1 MALYDD
7 LQSSLT
13 FQSGRT
19 YGTSQTESDFQRRI
33 DAAYAKAESEGR
45 MLTGYR
51 PLSYQYGGG
60 RGGPRYVSVNVPI
73 FGKSEEERYGPLREE
88 ARRLAAEQT
97 QLFEEQKY
105 GIAEQLKILQS
116 EKSAL
121 TKAQESYS
129 NMLIQ
134 EAARRKE
141 AEEKARLEAQSLKIN
156 QGMANRSG
164 VLQIR
169 PASSTPRTA
178 GTEGFKRRTQQF
190 GTTSPYKG
198 LSTIQSG
205 MVNA

>member
-1 MALYDD
+1 MSLYDE
-7 LQSSLT
+7 LRGSLT
-13 FQSGRT
+13 FRSGKT
-19 YGTSQTESDFQRRI
+19 YGTSQTQSDFQRRI
-33 DAAYAKAESEGR
+33 KEAYGKATDEGR
-45 MLTGYR
+45 VLTGYR

-60 RGGPRYVSVNVPI
+60 RGGARFVSVDVPI
-73 FGKSEEERYGPLREE
+73 FGRDPAAAEADLRKEQ
-88 ARRLAAEQT
+88 ARLAAIQ
-97 QLFEEQKY
+97 QQQFEEQKY

-134 EAARRKE
+134 EANRRKE

-198 LSTIQSG
+198 LSTIKSG

>member
-7 LQSSLT
+7 LRGMLSGGGYGSSN
-13 FQSGRT
+13 
-19 YGTSQTESDFQRRI
+19 TSREMQTRI
-33 DAAYAKAESEGR
+33 SAAEEQARSEGR
-45 MLTGYR
+45 PITGYR
-51 PLSYQYGGG
+51 PLTYGYSRG
-60 RGGPRYVSVNVPI
+60 RGNQSTATINVPV
-73 FGKSEEERYGPLREE
+73 FGKTEQELLGPIREE
-88 ARRLAAEQT
+88 ARRLSAEQT

-116 EKSAL
+116 EKSSL

-129 NMLIQ
+129 NMLM
-134 EAARRKE
+134 EESNRRKE
-141 AEEKARLEAQSLKIN
+141 AEEKARQEAATLKIN

-169 PASSTPRTA
+169 PASGTPRIA

-198 LSTIQSG
+198 LSTIKSG

>member
-1 MALYDD
+1 MALYDE
-7 LQSSLT
+7 LKGMLSRGGYGSSYT
-13 FQSGRT
+13 GNEMQK
-19 YGTSQTESDFQRRI
+19 RI
-33 DAAYAKAESEGR
+33 SAAEAQARSEGR
-45 MLTGYR
+45 PITGYQ
-51 PLSYQYGGG
+51 PLSYKYSRG
-60 RGGPRYVSVNVPI
+60 RGHYGSASVNVPV
-73 FGKSEEERYGPLREE
+73 FGKTEQELLGPIREE
-88 ARRLAAEQT
+88 ARRLSAEQT

-116 EKSAL
+116 EKSSL

-129 NMLIQ
+129 NMLM
-134 EAARRKE
+134 EESNRRKE
-141 AEEKARLEAQSLKIN
+141 AEEKARQEAATLKIN

-169 PASSTPRTA
+169 PASGTPRIA

-198 LSTIQSG
+198 LSTIKSG

>member
-7 LQSSLT
+7 LQGLLN
-13 FQSGRT
+13 SGGYGS
-19 YGTSQTESDFQRRI
+19 YGTKDQVNRLISE
-33 DAAYAKAESEGR
+33 AEGRARSEGR
-45 MLTGYR
+45 TITGYR
-51 PLSYQYGGG
+51 PFSYRYGGG
-60 RGGPRYVSVNVPI
+60 RGGYRTQAFDVPI
-73 FGKSEEERYGPLREE
+73 FSMTEEERLGPLQEE
-88 ARRLAAEQT
+88 VRRLSAEQT
-97 QLFEEQKY
+97 QLFEEQKI

-116 EKSAL
+116 EKSSL

-129 NMLIQ
+129 NMLME
-134 EAARRKE
+134 EANRRKE

-169 PASSTPRTA
+169 PASGTPRTA

-198 LSTIQSG
+198 LSTIKSG

>member
-7 LQSSLT
+7 VRGLLSRGGYGNSGTERQIREKISAAEAEARSL
-13 FQSGRT
+13 GRP
-19 YGTSQTESDFQRRI
+19 I
-33 DAAYAKAESEGR
+33 
-45 MLTGYR
+45 TGYQ
-51 PLSYQYGGG
+51 PLSYRYNRG
-60 RGGPRYVSVNVPI
+60 RGNYGNVTVSVPL
-73 FGKSEEERYGPLREE
+73 FGKSEQELLTPIQEE
-88 ARRLAAEQT
+88 ARRLSAEQT

-129 NMLIQ
+129 NMLME
-134 EAARRKE
+134 EANRRKE
-141 AEEKARLEAQSLKIN
+141 AEEKARQEAASLKIN
-156 QGMANRSG
+156 QGMSNRSG

-169 PASSTPRTA
+169 PASSTPRTG

-190 GTTSPYKG
+190 GKTSPYKG
-198 LSTIQSG
+198 LSTIKSG

>member
-7 LQSSLT
+7 VRGLLSRGGYGSTSTERQMRERIAAAEAEARSL
-13 FQSGRT
+13 GRP
-19 YGTSQTESDFQRRI
+19 I
-33 DAAYAKAESEGR
+33 
-45 MLTGYR
+45 TGYQ
-51 PLSYQYGGG
+51 PLSYRYSRG
-60 RGGPRYVSVNVPI
+60 RGNYGSTTINVPL
-73 FGKSEEERYGPLREE
+73 FGKSEQELLGPLQEE
-88 ARRLAAEQT
+88 ARRLSAEQT
-97 QLFEEQKY
+97 QLFEEQKL

-116 EKSAL
+116 EKSSL

-129 NMLIQ
+129 NMLM
-134 EAARRKE
+134 EESNRRKE
-141 AEEKARLEAQSLKIN
+141 AEEKARQEAATLKIN

-164 VLQIR
+164 VFQIR

-198 LSTIQSG
+198 LSTIKSG